1 MDSSDAVT
9 IVVRV
14 EVLGSLVNVVT
25 MVTMTVEGEPSTV
38 VVDVSVLVV
47 APGEP
52 PPPPPPPPPVS
63 VSFTPEKELV
73 STIADESKV
82 EYQRRNSHPFPL
94 HL

>member
-9 IVVRV
+9 TVVRV

-52 PPPPPPPPPVS
+52 PPPPPVS
-63 VSFTPEKELV
+63 VSFTPERELV
-73 STIADESKV
+73 SIVDESKV